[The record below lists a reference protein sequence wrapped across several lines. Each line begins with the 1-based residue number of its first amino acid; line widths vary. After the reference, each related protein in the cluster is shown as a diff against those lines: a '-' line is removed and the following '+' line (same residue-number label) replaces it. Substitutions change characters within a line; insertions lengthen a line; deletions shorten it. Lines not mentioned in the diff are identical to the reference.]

1 MHNRIAYPLAH
12 LGAIS
17 LAAML
22 ATGCLSS
29 AHRISKRDLRQIA
42 QAPPEQR
49 SQRVRVVQAFHGDE
63 PPKAQPVSSGTVVIV
78 GGGHNHHGEHRG
90 GGHGGGG
97 GGGVSGK
104 PSGGKGAKAAS
115 KDSKAWIIVA
125 VAVAVGLSV
134 TEGTRFDGWVDLHPM
149 HPVHLYGPYGQY
161 RMVPMAQIT
170 PELADWASKAYV
182 RPSEGPWD
190 RAQRAPL
197 NRKGWTYTVL
207 LGSAQIPSGQEAAS
221 GIDTDSAEPGF
232 LGHIQIGRYVSKET
246 GVLLDFGLG
255 WRTNEYDNSVF
266 EARNSI
272 ELQHMPVAAGV
283 FHLGG
288 YGQVGIGVRAEDGP
302 YNTAAKRALVAGAGA
317 LAQIELTT
325 RLAITGRA
333 GYTRIFGEDTA
344 EASIGISIY

>member
-1 MHNRIAYPLAH
+1 
-12 LGAIS
+12 
-17 LAAML
+17 ML

-29 AHRISKRDLRQIA
+29 AHRISKGNLQQIA

-63 PPKAQPVSSGTVVIV
+63 PPKAQPVNNTTVVVV
-78 GGGHNHHGEHRG
+78 GGGHHHGEH
-90 GGHGGGG
+90 HHSGGGG
-97 GGGVSGK
+97 GSASSGGK
-104 PSGGKGAKAAS
+104 PAGGKGAKAAS

-125 VAVAVGLSV
+125 AAVAVGLAV

-170 PELADWASKAYV
+170 PELAAWASKAYV
-182 RPSEGPWD
+182 RPSEGPWVN
-190 RAQRAPL
+190 AERAPL
-197 NRKGWTYTVL
+197 NRQGWTYAVL
-207 LGSAQIPSGQEAAS
+207 LGSAQIPSGQESAA

-232 LGHIQIGRYVSKET
+232 LGHIQFGRYISKTT
-246 GVLLDFGLG
+246 GIVLDFGLG
-255 WRTNEYDNSVF
+255 WRTNEFDNSVF

-272 ELQHMPVAAGV
+272 EIQHMPVAAGALHV
-283 FHLGG
+283 GG
-288 YGQVGIGVRAEDGP
+288 YGQVGIGLRAEDGP
-302 YNTAAKRALVAGAGA
+302 YNTAAKRALVAGAGL

-325 RLAITGRA
+325 RLAITGRV

-344 EASIGISIY
+344 EASLGISIY